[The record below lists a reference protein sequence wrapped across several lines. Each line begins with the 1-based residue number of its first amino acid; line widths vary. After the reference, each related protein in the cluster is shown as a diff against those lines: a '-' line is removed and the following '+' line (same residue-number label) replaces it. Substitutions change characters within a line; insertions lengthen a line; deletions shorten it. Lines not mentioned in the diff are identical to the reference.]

1 MTRRPP
7 EPADAP
13 DWRRRAEELLAEDAG
28 NRTRTETERL
38 LHELRVH
45 QLELEMQNDALN
57 EARLVAEAG
66 WERFRDLYEGSP
78 AGHYSVDGQGAILEL
93 NPAGARM
100 LGGDPALLL
109 NRRFGQFLDGRD
121 RVRFAEFLRRGL
133 EGGGA
138 TPPCEV
144 SLPEGPVRLQSAAS
158 ADGRVLQMVAMD
170 VSGLEP

>member
-1 MTRRPP
+1 MTRPP
-7 EPADAP
+7 EPADP
-13 DWRRRAEELLAEDAG
+13 SDWRRRAEELLAGEAG
-28 NRTRTETERL
+28 DRSRTETERL

-66 WERFRDLYEGSP
+66 WERFRELYEGSP
-78 AGHYSVDGQGAILEL
+78 AGHFSVDGQGAILEL
-93 NPAGARM
+93 NPAGAHL

-109 NRRFGQFLDGRD
+109 NRYFGQFLDGRD
-121 RVRFAEFLRRGL
+121 RARFAEFLRRGL
-133 EGGGA
+133 EGGA

-144 SLPEGPVRLQSAAS
+144 TLPKGPVRLQSAAS

-170 VSGLEP
+170 ISGLEP